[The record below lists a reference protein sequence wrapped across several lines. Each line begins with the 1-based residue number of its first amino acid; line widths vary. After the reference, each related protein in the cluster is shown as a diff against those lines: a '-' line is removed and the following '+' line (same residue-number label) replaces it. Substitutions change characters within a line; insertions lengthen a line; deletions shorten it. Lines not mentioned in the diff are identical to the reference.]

1 MWPEVRGEKLHADCS
16 AGTGATPSP
25 AGPSHEDNPQPP
37 TQERPAVHRFLK
49 SFSFVVLALMGSG
62 IAYACYIGLTYWTGI
77 GV

>member
-1 MWPEVRGEKLHADCS
+1 
-16 AGTGATPSP
+16 
-25 AGPSHEDNPQPP
+25 
-37 TQERPAVHRFLK
+37 VHRFLK